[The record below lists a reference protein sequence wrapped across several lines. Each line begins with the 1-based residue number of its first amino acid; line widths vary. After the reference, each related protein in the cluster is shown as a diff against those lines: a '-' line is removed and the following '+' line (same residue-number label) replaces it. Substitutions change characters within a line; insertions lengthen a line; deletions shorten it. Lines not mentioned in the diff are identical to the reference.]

1 MLVVSQTKSGRVV
14 RVPLPTEILW
24 EIRNRVGRLVPFRE
38 GSQGTFAEKVRAL
51 SGVPRFHPH
60 LLRHTSAC
68 RWLEAGGNLA
78 TLQLV
83 LGHASI
89 TTTQRYARL
98 TDEVV
103 RAETARVHQEQSVAG
118 VVAGGVDGGRNDRLS
133 SGGSTS

>member
-1 MLVVSQTKSGRVV
+1 MLVVSQTKGGRVR
-14 RVPLPTEILW
+14 RVPLPTELLW

-38 GSQGTFAEKVRAL
+38 GSQGSFAEKVRAL
-51 SGVPRFHPH
+51 SGVSRFYPH
-60 LLRHTSAC
+60 LLRHTFAC

-83 LGHASI
+83 LRHASI

-103 RAETARVHQEQSVAG
+103 RAEAARVHQEQSVAG
-118 VVAGGVDGGRNDRLS
+118 VVAGGVDGSRSARLS
-133 SGGSTS
+133 SSASTS